1 MKEEADKLGIVFDGD
16 ISEDQKTLCDED
28 ISEKSENNFQNIQD
42 PDTDNNYI
50 KEQPNNQK

>member
-1 MKEEADKLGIVFDGD
+1 MKEEADKLGIVFDDD
-16 ISEDQKTLCDED
+16 ISEDQKTLCNED

-50 KEQPNNQK
+50 KE

>member
-16 ISEDQKTLCDED
+16 ISEDQKTLRDED
-28 ISEKSENNFQNIQD
+28 ISEKSEDNFQNIQD

-50 KEQPNNQK
+50 KE